1 MCRGRQGPV
10 WLPHSPSQRSS
21 EMRWCTLRR
30 LFCSRSALRSA
41 SSSLENESFK
51 VKRSLYSN
59 QVNTA
64 VTRSSWDAD
73 GLGSPLEGVS
83 RDVSAL
89 CHTSRDL
96 VLELCCRE
104 SGDPKPGE
112 SLPTQRG
119 GNQVILIPYLGQRH
133 VKESNPRAPEHL
145 LLFVQSR
152 EFG

>member
-1 MCRGRQGPV
+1 MGR
-10 WLPHSPSQRSS
+10 
-21 EMRWCTLRR
+21 CTLRR
-30 LFCSRSALRSA
+30 LFCSRTALRSA

-64 VTRSSWDAD
+64 VTRSSWDTD
-73 GLGSPLEGVS
+73 GLGSPLKGVS

-96 VLELCCRE
+96 VLELCRRE

-119 GNQVILIPYLGQRH
+119 GNQVILTPYVRGM
-133 VKESNPRAPEHL
+133 
-145 LLFVQSR
+145 
-152 EFG
+152 